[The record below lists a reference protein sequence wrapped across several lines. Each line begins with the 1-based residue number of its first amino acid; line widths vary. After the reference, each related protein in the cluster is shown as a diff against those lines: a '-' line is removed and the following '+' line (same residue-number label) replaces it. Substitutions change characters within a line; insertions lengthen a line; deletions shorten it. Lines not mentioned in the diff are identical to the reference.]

1 MDQGTEPDTPVE
13 ALKVLPTNTHKSWVK
28 DRGLRRL
35 NLGIALMFASSA
47 GTGYNGSLINGLLVL
62 PQFSTIIG
70 GLNPNIVGLII
81 GATSLGAFISFTP
94 ASYVADNFG
103 RKWCVFV
110 GSSIVILASILQV
123 ATSTHWAFFALR
135 VLAGAGVGTSQT
147 AAPLL
152 ATEIAHPRHRQV
164 ATALYNTFW
173 CVGSIT
179 SAAFTFATLLMHSSW
194 SWKIPCV
201 LQAFFPVVQLIG
213 LLIVPESPRW
223 LVSKNRKNEA
233 LKVLAR
239 YHANGNEDDMLVQ
252 NEFEKICI
260 SINDETSEPRNW
272 SSFFSSKG
280 DRHRLAI
287 CVIVG
292 LMQEWAGNGIV
303 SFYLAPILKSVG
315 IDNASDQA
323 SINIGMQVWNLILSS
338 AGAMASERY
347 GRRILWLL
355 ATAGM
360 LMFLSITT
368 LVAGLFAELY
378 IKAAGLAVVPML
390 FLFFACFDLAY
401 SPLFLAYPAEI
412 LPYQLRAK
420 GIAVT
425 LSVDAIACFFNQYVN
440 PVAFSAIQWK
450 YYIVYIGCLTFFLVS
465 VYFLFPETKGRSLEE
480 VSRIFDSREIQGM
493 EIRDAST
500 STDEKD
506 DGEQDR
512 KFSR

>member
-1 MDQGTEPDTPVE
+1 MDPATEPDTPVE
-13 ALKVLPTNTHKSWVK
+13 AWKVLPNNTHESWVK

-62 PQFSTIIG
+62 PQFSNIIG

-94 ASYVADNFG
+94 ASYVADKFG
-103 RKWCVFV
+103 RKWCVV
-110 GSSIVILASILQV
+110 IGSSIVIIASILQV
-123 ATSTHWAFFALR
+123 ATSSHWAFFALR

-164 ATALYNTFW
+164 ATALYNAFW

-179 SAAFTFATLLMHSSW
+179 SAAFTFATLSMGNSW

-201 LQAFFPVVQLIG
+201 LQAFFPVAQLVG

-233 LKVLAR
+233 LKILAR
-239 YHANGNEDDMLVQ
+239 YHANGNEDDILVQ
-252 NEFEKICI
+252 SEFEKICT
-260 SINDETSEPRNW
+260 SINAETSEPRKW

-303 SFYLAPILKSVG
+303 SFYLSPILKSVG
-315 IDNASDQA
+315 IEKASDQA
-323 SINIGMQVWNLILSS
+323 SINISMQVWNLILSS
-338 AGAMASERY
+338 VGAMASERY
-347 GRRILWLL
+347 GRRILWLM

-401 SPLFLAYPAEI
+401 SPLFLSYPAEI
-412 LPYQLRAK
+412 LPFQLRAK

-440 PVAFSAIQWK
+440 PVAFSAIHWK
-450 YYIVYIGCLTFFLVS
+450 YYIVYIGCLSFFLVS

-480 VSRIFDSREIQGM
+480 VSRIFDSSDIQGV
-493 EIRDAST
+493 EFRDSST
-500 STDEKD
+500 STDEKEE
-506 DGEQDR
+506 GAKDR
-512 KFSR
+512 KV